1 MLTLRASPLLY
12 TKQDYII
19 DMLPCHINNVPST
32 LYQGLFIRVVGHI
45 ASRKNIAN
53 VANVYSMILW
63 FLPLTPTPYPLPL
76 TPELAYP
83 LSPTP
88 YPRISLAD
96 LVLQQIIVQWHTWH
110 PWNPCKWPLTQTHL
124 IHLTCWG
131 DVMTLQ
137 HSMFLTSLNIMPKC
151 FYTAFNGY
159 CW

>member
-53 VANVYSMILW
+53 IANVYSMI
-63 FLPLTPTPYPLPL
+63 FTTYP
-76 TPELAYP
+76 YP

-88 YPRISLAD
+88 YPRISRAD
-96 LVLQQIIVQWHTWH
+96 LVLQKIIVQ
-110 PWNPCKWPLTQTHL
+110 
-124 IHLTCWG
+124 
-131 DVMTLQ
+131 
-137 HSMFLTSLNIMPKC
+137 
-151 FYTAFNGY
+151 
-159 CW
+159 

>member
-32 LYQGLFIRVVGHI
+32 LYQRLFIRVVGHI

-53 VANVYSMILW
+53 VANVYSMI
-63 FLPLTPTPYPLPL
+63 FTTYPYPLSPTL

-88 YPRISLAD
+88 YPRISRAD
-96 LVLQQIIVQWHTWH
+96 LVLQQIIVQ
-110 PWNPCKWPLTQTHL
+110 
-124 IHLTCWG
+124 
-131 DVMTLQ
+131 
-137 HSMFLTSLNIMPKC
+137 
-151 FYTAFNGY
+151 
-159 CW
+159 